1 MTGSVLVEEIV
12 EEEESAE
19 EDCLHVRGAV
29 GGEGQGEPGQCA
41 VCTGRG
47 QVSSGNLNVSSVRY
61 AVAVNGV

>member
-29 GGEGQGEPGQCA
+29 GGEGQLKPGQCA
-41 VCTGRG
+41 LCTGQCPVCTGQCTVCTGR
-47 QVSSGNLNVSSVRY
+47 
-61 AVAVNGV
+61 